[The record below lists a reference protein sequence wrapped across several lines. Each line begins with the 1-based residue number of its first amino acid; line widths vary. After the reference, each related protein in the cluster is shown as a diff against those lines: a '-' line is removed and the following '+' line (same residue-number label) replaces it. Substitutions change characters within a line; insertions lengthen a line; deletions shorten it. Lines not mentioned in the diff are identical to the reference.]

1 MSRAFKFAVSAAGV
15 ALAFAAG
22 WGIRA
27 SEPASPDRSHRAEG
41 SARAPT
47 VEVEAARV
55 RRTDLS
61 LQAEA
66 TGYLQ
71 AWRRVEVRAEIAGR
85 VIRRAVDEGAQV
97 NAGAPL
103 VELDDRDRVIDLKD
117 AEAAWLKTQAGYA
130 VDFSAG
136 GEEGKAPG
144 SQPAAAA
151 SPAAPP
157 AAEAERLRREG
168 LISAQRFE
176 ELRRSDESARLL
188 SGSRRSEVRAAQN
201 GLVQAEQQVERCR
214 IALART
220 RIAAPFAGRV
230 ADLNVELGQQITP
243 GESLLTLLEDDRLKV
258 DVDVLEAD
266 LVWLRPGAPAE
277 VRVPSLGGLTLRGA
291 IATITPRVKTETGTG
306 RVTIAIANPEHRL
319 VAGLFATVRLETRKL
334 PGRLVV
340 PARAVLIRQGR
351 ELVFRVDHGKALW
364 TYVKLGARSGDSVA
378 IAEGLKEGDV
388 VAVGG
393 HFALAHET
401 PVAPILVDGRPPA
414 APAAEAPWNPSSAH

>member
-1 MSRAFKFAVSAAGV
+1 MSRAFKFVVSAAAV

-27 SEPASPDRSHRAEG
+27 SEPAAADRPHRAEG
-41 SARAPT
+41 GARAPT

-55 RRTDLS
+55 RRMDLS

-85 VIRRAVDEGAQV
+85 VIRRAVFEGAPV
-97 NAGAPL
+97 NAGSLL

-130 VDFSAG
+130 VDFAAS
-136 GEEGKAPG
+136 GEEGKEPG
-144 SQPAAAA
+144 SQPSAAA
-151 SPAAPP
+151 SATPAAD
-157 AAEAERLRREG
+157 AERLRREG

-277 VRVPSLGGLTLRGA
+277 VHVPSLGDLTLRGA